1 MAKNNNNKSFIVR
14 FLGNKNTVTIIGIIA
29 CFATL
34 VGGYYYRV
42 YLSANS
48 KEIAYA
54 KVQIDAKTAITE
66 GMIGKIHAS
75 SSYISATS
83 GLIQDPK
90 RVYQKG
96 KYSSYKTKIPKG
108 SPIFQL
114 QIINDEELPDYAFK
128 DLQDGTTI
136 FSLAVDKESS
146 FANSI
151 RANDYIDLYI
161 TTSDHENNGAL
172 IFCKFIAHIRVLAVK
187 DAKGRN
193 ITKSGISNGAPT
205 ELLFAVEDR
214 MFLLLNY
221 AQHFPSGKIQIIPV
235 IRGKNYS
242 INSEGKS
249 YEVSSEEMVRYI
261 EEEVS
266 SDIGYEA
273 KGEKTI

>member
-1 MAKNNNNKSFIVR
+1 MAKNNNKNFIVR

-42 YLSANS
+42 YMSANS

-54 KVQIDAKTAITE
+54 KVSIDAKTAITE
-66 GMIGKIHAS
+66 GMIGKIHVS
-75 SSYISATS
+75 SSYVSASS
-83 GLIQDPK
+83 GLITDAT

-108 SPIFQL
+108 SPIFQA
-114 QIINDEELPDYAFK
+114 QIINDEELPDYAFR

-136 FSLAVDKESS
+136 YSLAVDKESS
-146 FANSI
+146 YANSI
-151 RANDYIDLYI
+151 RANDYIDLYVA
-161 TTSDHENNGAL
+161 TNDNDNNGAL
-172 IFCKFIAHIRVLAVK
+172 IFTKFIDHIRVLAVK
-187 DAKGRN
+187 DSKGRN
-193 ITKSGISNGAPT
+193 ITKNGLANGVPT

-221 AQHFPSGKIQIIPV
+221 AQRFPAGKILIVPV
-235 IRGKNYS
+235 IRGEIYSASADPKS
-242 INSEGKS
+242 INI
-249 YEVSSEEMVRYI
+249 SSEDMVRYI

-266 SDIGYEA
+266 SDIGHE
-273 KGEKTI
+273 GD